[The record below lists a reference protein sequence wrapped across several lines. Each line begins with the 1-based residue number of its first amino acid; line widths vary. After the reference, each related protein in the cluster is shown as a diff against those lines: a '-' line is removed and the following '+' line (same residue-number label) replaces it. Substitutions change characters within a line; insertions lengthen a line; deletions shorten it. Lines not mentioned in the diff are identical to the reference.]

1 MAKLTKA
8 EQALMKKLLA
18 QMSEE
23 DKEELLGTKESTS
36 PQKQSNFKLGKRP
49 NTFEKSPDFT
59 KHKADTEIDKK
70 LWGNNEPENRSQA
83 IKVEAECSKCGRKQK
98 VNPIFAYEDIQDRK
112 RYFTC
117 DNCER
122 SR

>member
-8 EQALMKKLLA
+8 EQALMKKLLG
-18 QMSEE
+18 QMSDE
-23 DKEELLGTKESTS
+23 DKEELLGKQEESG
-36 PQKQSNFKLGKRP
+36 PKKQSNFKLGKRP
-49 NTFEKSPDFT
+49 NTFEKSSDFT
-59 KHKADTEIDKK
+59 KHKADSAIDRK
-70 LWGNNEPENRSQA
+70 LWGNNEPENRSQL
-83 IKVEAECSKCGRKQK
+83 IKVDAECSKCGRKQK
-98 VNPIFAYEDIQDRK
+98 VNPVFAYEDLQDRK